1 MRINIGM
8 ISLLCLAMLPLAARA
23 ETASQKGTSEAIEQA
38 YHRGDEAALLKV
50 RAGLEAATK
59 AGHPDKY
66 SYYYL
71 GLSDY
76 ELAVTE
82 EDEGKASGYIA
93 AAEEALQ
100 AAVKLDPAFAE
111 AEALLGSSYG
121 VDIGLHPMKGM
132 FLSSQNTGNL
142 DRAAKH
148 APGNPRV
155 LLLQGIS
162 DYATPEAYGGDKK
175 RAMAEFRSALAAFD
189 TYKQPDAQAP
199 SWGRAETH
207 VWLAKAEANSKDY
220 TAARADL
227 AAALKIAPGYKFA
240 QGTLAKLPPAPRGES
255 GSGLVLIHRQ
265 IRNSPRF
272 AVHRGRGYFSG
283 MRPRSISPFEGRIGA
298 WRERVCGGSWI
309 SFSNRAASWPS
320 SSARSGKPGRRNW
333 IPGRKGMGR
342 PVTQGPSPEACR
354 RAWTSRCPINAGIPA
369 RCR

>member
-8 ISLLCLAMLPLAARA
+8 ISLLCLAMLPLAAQA
-23 ETASQKGTSEAIEQA
+23 EAAPQKGTSEAIEQA

-50 RAGLEAATK
+50 RAGLEAAIK

-82 EDEGKASGYIA
+82 EDEGKASDYID
-93 AAEEALQ
+93 AAEDALKV
-100 AAVKLDPAFAE
+100 AVKLDPAFAE

-148 APGNPRV
+148 VPGNPRV

-162 DYATPEAYGGDKK
+162 DYETPEAYGGDKK
-175 RAMAEFRSALAAFD
+175 RALAEFRAASAAFE
-189 TYKQPDAQAP
+189 TYKQPDDQAP
-199 SWGRAETH
+199 TWGRAETH
-207 VWLAKAEANSKDY
+207 IWLAKAETDSKDF

-227 AAALKIAPGYKFA
+227 TVALKLAPGYKWA
-240 QGTLAKLPPAPRGES
+240 QGLLAKLPPAP
-255 GSGLVLIHRQ
+255 Q
-265 IRNSPRF
+265 
-272 AVHRGRGYFSG
+272 
-283 MRPRSISPFEGRIGA
+283 GA
-298 WRERVCGGSWI
+298 
-309 SFSNRAASWPS
+309 
-320 SSARSGKPGRRNW
+320 K
-333 IPGRKGMGR
+333 
-342 PVTQGPSPEACR
+342 
-354 RAWTSRCPINAGIPA
+354 TSV
-369 RCR
+369 